1 MKYIACMLVML
12 AATAQAEVYKSI
24 NANGEVIYSDVPTQG
39 AKQVEMPALPTYTPV
54 PLPVAPPPAPAAT
67 QSVADAYN
75 SFALTK
81 PDADEAIR
89 SNAGIVNVSVT
100 LDPGLQVEAGH
111 RIQFFLDGKPEG
123 KPVARLSAS
132 FRNVSRGTHAIAAA
146 VIDENG
152 ESLINAVPVTV
163 HILRASI
170 QQPNNPLN
178 PANKP
183 DTDDSSSNSSGGTTT
198 GSSGT
203 TTSGSSGTTSGTT
216 SGSSTGSNGTGSAG
230 SVSRP
235 KGF

>member
-39 AKQVEMPALPTYTPV
+39 AKQVEMPVLPTYTPT
-54 PLPVAPPPAPAAT
+54 PLPVAPPPAPVAT
-67 QSVADAYN
+67 QSVVDAYN
-75 SFALTK
+75 SFTLTK
-81 PDADEAIR
+81 PGADEAIR
-89 SNAGIVNVSVT
+89 SNAGIVNVSAT
-100 LDPGLQVEAGH
+100 LEPALQVDAGH

-132 FRNVSRGTHAIAAA
+132 FRNVNRGTHTIAAA
-146 VIDENG
+146 VLDENG

-183 DTDDSSSNSSGGTTT
+183 DTDDSSSNSSGG
-198 GSSGT
+198 SGA
-203 TTSGSSGTTSGTT
+203 SSSGTTSGTS
-216 SGSSTGSNGTGSAG
+216 SGSSTGSTG